1 MWFPGPLSR
10 YYSGNVLRV
19 LSLVVVFWVGFFILI
34 HGFWNIGGLDLF
46 LSLG

>member
-1 MWFPGPLSR
+1 M
-10 YYSGNVLRV
+10 LRV

-46 LSLG
+46 LPLVNCMQLDSAVLVNV